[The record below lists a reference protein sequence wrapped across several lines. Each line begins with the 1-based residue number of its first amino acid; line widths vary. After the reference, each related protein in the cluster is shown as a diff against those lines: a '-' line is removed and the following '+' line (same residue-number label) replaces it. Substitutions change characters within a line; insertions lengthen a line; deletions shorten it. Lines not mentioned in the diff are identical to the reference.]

1 MDSRVLKYF
10 LTVAQLGN
18 ITKAAEVL
26 HITQPTLS
34 RQIMDLEEEIGATLL
49 IRGRREVTLTDS
61 GVILQQ
67 RASEILSLIDKMEN
81 DILKNDE
88 LVCGTVSIG
97 CVESN
102 ISSELSAVISEFH
115 ERYPLVTYDLY
126 GANGDDIKEKLDIGC
141 IDLGIVLEPVET
153 AKYDY
158 IRLPRGEQWGVIVG
172 KDDPLAE
179 KAYVNAEE
187 LQKLPLILS
196 RRAIV
201 IDEISKWLG
210 VQRMQLN
217 IFMTH
222 NLLTNA
228 LPLVENKQGIILCI
242 EGAFQIRPSDKLCF
256 VPLHPKRVSNHVII
270 WKKNKILSGATLI
283 FLEFLKDRMQS
294 SDNTE

>member
-1 MDSRVLKYF
+1 MDSRILKYF

-18 ITKAAEVL
+18 ITKAAEML

-34 RQIMDLEEEIGATLL
+34 RQLMDLEDEIGATLL
-49 IRGRREVTLTDS
+49 IRGRRKVTLTDS

-67 RASEILSLIDKMEN
+67 RALEILSLIDKMEN
-81 DILKNDE
+81 DISQNTE

-102 ISSELSAVISEFH
+102 ISRELSSVISEFH

-158 IRLPRGEQWGVIVG
+158 IRLSLGEPWGVIVR

-179 KAYVNAEE
+179 KEYVSAEE

-210 VQRMQLN
+210 VQRTQLN
-217 IFMTH
+217 IVMTH

-228 LPLVENKQGIILCI
+228 LPMVENKLGVIFCI
-242 EGAFQIRPSDKLCF
+242 EGALQIRPSDELCF
-256 VPLHPKRVSNHVII
+256 VPFHPRRVSNHVVI
-270 WKKNKILSGATLI
+270 WKKNKILSGTTLML
-283 FLEFLKDRMQS
+283 LEFLKDRMQA
-294 SDNTE
+294 SDTTE